1 MESSWKQ
8 PDCTDK
14 VHKQRHL
21 ESTLVFG
28 YRYLAKS
35 LPSTCFQAGV
45 PHECTC
51 STETLGIHTCIRVRP
66 YLANSLPSVTPSTRF
81 QAGVPHECQRTLHV
95 GQHTPLLADEN
106 APRRSIPRWGVCLH
120 TVQGHCRRLA
130 VAWLSEPFAL
140 GTVCSRNRLLSEP
153 SSAASRVS
161 ASGQRVPRDE
171 CGWHGTSSRRAA
183 AVRARPRSACPLR
196 WGRTIFNEIP
206 ESPDRGV
213 IAAIGTFET
222 WAMKIRSGLSGDGC
236 QNSNVPRSGT

>member
-1 MESSWKQ
+1 MHMQHRDTWNPHLYSGTGTSQRVCHQ
-8 PDCTDK
+8 PASK
-14 VHKQRHL
+14 L
-21 ESTLVFG
+21 ECRTNVNELSTSG
-28 YRYLAKS
+28 
-35 LPSTCFQAGV
+35 
-45 PHECTC
+45 
-51 STETLGIHTCIRVRP
+51 
-66 YLANSLPSVTPSTRF
+66 
-81 QAGVPHECQRTLHV
+81 
-95 GQHTPLLADEN
+95 
-106 APRRSIPRWGVCLH
+106 SIPRCLLTKMPHAVPFHGGGFVCILYKD
-120 TVQGHCRRLA
+120 TVGGWQWPG
-130 VAWLSEPFAL
+130 
-140 GTVCSRNRLLSEP
+140 SRNRLLSEP

>member
-28 YRYLAKS
+28 YGYLAKS
-35 LPSTCFQAGV
+35 L
-45 PHECTC
+45 
-51 STETLGIHTCIRVRP
+51 
-66 YLANSLPSVTPSTRF
+66 PSTRF

-106 APRRSIPRWGVCLH
+106 SPRRSIPRWGVCLH

-213 IAAIGTFET
+213 LAAIGTFLV
-222 WAMKIRSGLSGDGC
+222 GLAEFSKTTRGLGT
-236 QNSNVPRSGT
+236 SISPRGEILPGTATKSRRARLGAGVL